1 MLTDLPVVE
10 GNDLHE
16 VHDTASW
23 FFLMIIVMNL
33 LTHLFFLLRSVAKRA
48 ILYFKYRAFRRPNKT
63 TQAVEKVTAKSL
75 QYKVEE
81 DGDSEQ
87 EYYSEEDGDSEWE
100 YYSEEEED

>member
-33 LTHLFFLLRSVAKRA
+33 LIHLFFLLRSVGKRA
-48 ILYFKYRAFRRPNKT
+48 ILYLKYRAFRRPIKT
-63 TQAVEKVTAKSL
+63 THKV
-75 QYKVEE
+75 
-81 DGDSEQ
+81 
-87 EYYSEEDGDSEWE
+87 EEDGDSEWE